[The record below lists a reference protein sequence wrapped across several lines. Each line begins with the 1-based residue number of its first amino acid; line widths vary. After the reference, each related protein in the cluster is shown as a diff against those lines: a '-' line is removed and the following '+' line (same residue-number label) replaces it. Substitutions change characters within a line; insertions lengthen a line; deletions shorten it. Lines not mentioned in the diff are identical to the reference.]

1 MDEQR
6 PLEICINSHG
16 PVVSVFET
24 FGSNREIEKIAG
36 TDSLTVAIKGPG
48 LDRTMKPHQGDIG
61 AVGGRRMRKFR
72 NSPALFPG
80 GMEINSLRCAVM
92 NFEFHMRVNGDTLC
106 VRDERTGRPGTTRQV
121 EII

>member
-61 AVGGRRMRKFR
+61 AVGGASNAEISKFTGLVSWR
-72 NSPALFPG
+72 NG
-80 GMEINSLRCAVM
+80 N
-92 NFEFHMRVNGDTLC
+92 
-106 VRDERTGRPGTTRQV
+106 
-121 EII
+121 